1 MRINSLSFQYSAWSS
16 GGSPGYDASASERW
30 EADAMSQHEIERE
43 RRQRM
48 IGVLGLGAPEPARPS
63 SSENKI
69 APGGLPHVAADERSK
84 REQMHEAVQIKL
96 ARATIDLA
104 LDRLTPR
111 MGVVLANV
119 VLRDQLDRL
128 HDHEHRRRMIGR

>member
-1 MRINSLSFQYSAWSS
+1 LT
-16 GGSPGYDASASERW
+16 E
-30 EADAMSQHEIERE
+30 
-43 RRQRM
+43 
-48 IGVLGLGAPEPARPS
+48 PEQS
-63 SSENKI
+63 
-69 APGGLPHVAADERSK
+69 RSK
-84 REQMHEAVQIKL
+84 REAMHEAAQLRVAKAQIV
-96 ARATIDLA
+96 LA